1 MSRLVRAASAISG
14 LTLLSRVF
22 GLWRDSLMAAVLGAG
37 AVSDTFFLAWALPN
51 LMRRLLGEGALSA
64 SFVPAYTAARKRG
77 EEQGNELLQRVLGA
91 VLLILLPVTALVVIG
106 SIVANA
112 VSGDAD
118 GRGGLLLELN
128 AILFPYTIPICVTA
142 MLSGALNT
150 RGSFALPAAVPIVLN
165 VIWIATLYVAEP
177 LGITGDASTAKF
189 LSWSLCV
196 GGFAQLALVVVPLL
210 KMRALRKPT
219 IAWPAASTPARAV
232 FSAMAPTVL
241 GMSLG
246 QISTLIDQSMAYSLL
261 GEGANT
267 YLYLA
272 NRLLLFPHALTALA
286 VVVAVF
292 PKLASDAT
300 EVDRATMRTTLDRA
314 AAAMLFV
321 TVPAAAGLFALAD
334 DVVAG
339 LFVRRNFTDEDA
351 AATATT
357 TRMLLAGLPFL
368 GLSQLYARAYY
379 SLGLTK
385 EPARI
390 AAWLLLANVALNA
403 LLIGA
408 FGMGTEGLAA
418 STSACAIANAA
429 LLAIGLRRHVPRAD
443 VRRGLWLRN
452 LVATVAMCGAIW
464 LVRADEASSRTAI
477 LLWRVAAP
485 IGVGMVVYF
494 AVHLLMRSEELQTL
508 RRRKRS

>member
-22 GLWRDSLMAAVLGAG
+22 GLWRDSLMAAALGAG
-37 AVSDTFFLAWALPN
+37 AVSDTFFLAWAFPN

-64 SFVPAYTAARKRG
+64 SFVPAYTAARKQS
-77 EEQGNELLQRVLGA
+77 EENGHELLRRVLGA
-91 VLLILLPVTALVVIG
+91 VLAILLPLTVLVVVG
-106 SIVANA
+106 SVVANA
-112 VSGDAD
+112 VTGDAD

-142 MLSGALNT
+142 MLAGALNT

-165 VIWIATLYVAEP
+165 VVWIAALYVAEP
-177 LGITGDASTAKF
+177 LGFAGDEATAKF
-189 LSWSLCV
+189 LSWSLCI

-210 KMRALRKPT
+210 KMRALQKPT
-219 IAWPAASTPARAV
+219 IGWPAAATPARAV
-232 FSAMAPTVL
+232 FTAMAPTAL

-246 QISTLIDQSMAYSLL
+246 QISTLIDQTMAYSLL

-321 TVPAAAGLFALAD
+321 TVPAAAGLFVLAD

-339 LFVRRNFTDEDA
+339 LFVRRNFTGEDA
-351 AATATT
+351 TATATT

-379 SLGLTK
+379 SLALTK
-385 EPARI
+385 APARI

-403 LLIGA
+403 LLIGG

-418 STSACAIANAA
+418 STSACAAANAA

-452 LVATVAMCGAIW
+452 LVATTAMCGAIW
-464 LVRADEASSRTAI
+464 LTRPENADSRFEI
-477 LLWRVAAP
+477 LLWRVAMP
-485 IGVGMVVYF
+485 ITVGMAVYF
-494 AVHLLMRSEELQTL
+494 VAHLVMRSEELQTL